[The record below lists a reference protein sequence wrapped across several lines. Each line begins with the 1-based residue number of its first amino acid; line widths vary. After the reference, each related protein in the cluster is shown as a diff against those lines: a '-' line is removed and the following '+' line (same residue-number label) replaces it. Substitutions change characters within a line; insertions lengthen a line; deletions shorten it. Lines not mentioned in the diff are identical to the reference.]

1 MPDQGP
7 TSNRPDPPSNRLE
20 LEESQLWRWAL
31 GLLVLFAAAVAA
43 LSWQQLKDLPYRLW
57 AIPAGLFLLAIL
69 FATYAFGRKREVSEL
84 KQILKGFQNQAGVT
98 PSEEQLDQLGQ
109 LIMRSQR
116 NFKELIDS
124 LDDAAF
130 AVSLDGTLK
139 TVNRRT
145 SETLGA
151 PYAQLVGHKLEEF
164 LGAPLRAEASGSM
177 ERFLE
182 KRNWSGVVEVHLK
195 NDLRRLYYDCVV
207 NAIVKGDDVTGA
219 SVLARDIT
227 GHREK
232 EQRFSQLFESLQE
245 GVYISTPEG
254 KLLEV
259 NPALVSILGY
269 DSKEDLLNLPP
280 EQLSIDAR
288 GEPVLGR
295 TGSQSGRTR
304 TRELRLKRKDGGVAV
319 CVDTSTGVMEEGR
332 LVRYQGTLVDVTEKR
347 TMERQLRRQEEFRQ
361 RLLESFPDLI
371 LVLDMKGQYTFVSA
385 RISELLGYGPEHL
398 VGKNIDDVENT
409 SPELASLYR
418 TVATGKSA
426 RTSCEYGSRHRD
438 GTWRTM
444 LGMASPLL
452 NAEGKPAGVIIS
464 VRDMTMEK
472 KLEQQIIQSERLAAM
487 GQMIGGFAHELN
499 NPLTSILGMA
509 ELLQEGG
516 VSEAARKQIGILHQ
530 QARRAAEIVQNLQYF
545 ARPPAPGKSQV
556 NLNELVQRTVQ
567 MQAYPLRKSNI
578 TVDFLQEPAI
588 PAVVADPNQLMQV
601 FLNLLLNAE
610 QAIRESREK
619 GTIRVRIGRNPDS
632 VSIVFQDD
640 GPGIAPE
647 NLTHIFDPFFTTRRP
662 GRGTGLGL
670 SICKTV
676 LREHGGNIEA
686 ASAPGGGAVF
696 TITLPVG
703 AQVES
708 VPETK

>member
-1 MPDQGP
+1 MPDDGP
-7 TSNRPDPPSNRLE
+7 TSNRLQR
-20 LEESQLWRWAL
+20 EESQLWRWAL
-31 GLLVLFAAAVAA
+31 GLLILLAAAVAA
-43 LSWQQLKDLPYRLW
+43 LSWQELKDLPYRLW
-57 AIPAGLFLLAIL
+57 AIPVGLFVLSVL
-69 FATYAFGRKREVSEL
+69 FAAYAFGRKREVSEL
-84 KQILKGFQNQAGVT
+84 QQILKGFQERAGVA

-124 LDDAAF
+124 LDDVALAI
-130 AVSLDGTLK
+130 SLDGTLR

-145 SETLGA
+145 AEILKL
-151 PYAQLVGHKLEEF
+151 PYSDLVGHKLDEF
-164 LGAPLRAEASGSM
+164 LGAPLRAEATGSLAL
-177 ERFLE
+177 FLE
-182 KRNWSGVVEVHLK
+182 KRNWSGVVEVRLK
-195 NDLRRLYYDCVV
+195 NESRPLYYDCVI
-207 NAIVKGDDVTGA
+207 NAIVKGGDVAGA

-227 GHREK
+227 GQREK
-232 EQRFSQLFESLQE
+232 EQRFTKLFDSLQE

-269 DSKEDLLNLPP
+269 DSKDDLLNLTP
-280 EQLSIDAR
+280 EQLGVNAG
-288 GEPVLGR
+288 GEPALGR
-295 TGSQSGRTR
+295 GGSQSGRTR
-304 TRELRLKRKDGGVAV
+304 IREVRLRRKDGGVAV
-319 CVDTSTGVMEEGR
+319 CVDSSSGVIEDGR
-332 LVRYQGTLVDVTEKR
+332 VVRYQGTLVDVTEKR
-347 TMERQLRRQEEFRQ
+347 ALEQQLQGQEEFR
-361 RLLESFPDLI
+361 RHLLESFPDLI
-371 LVLDMKGQYTFVSA
+371 LVLDLKGKYTFVSA
-385 RISELLGYGPEHL
+385 RIGELLGYGPEHL
-398 VGKNIDDVENT
+398 MGKTVEDAEN
-409 SPELASLYR
+409 SSAELAALYR
-418 TVATGKSA
+418 AVASGESTL
-426 RTSCEYGSRHRD
+426 TSREYGSQHRD
-438 GTWRTM
+438 GGWRTM

-452 NAEGKPAGVIIS
+452 DTEGKPAGVIIS
-464 VRDMTMEK
+464 VRDVTMEK

-509 ELLQEGG
+509 ELVQEGEIG
-516 VSEAARKQIGILHQ
+516 ENARKQLGILHKE
-530 QARRAAEIVQNLQYF
+530 ARRAAEIVQNLQYF
-545 ARPPAPGKSQV
+545 ARPPAPGRSQV

-578 TVDFLQEPAI
+578 TVDFVPETAI
-588 PAVVADPNQLMQV
+588 PAIVADPNQLMQV

-619 GTIRVRIGRNPDS
+619 GTIRVRTGRNTDS
-632 VSIVFQDD
+632 VWVVFQDD

-647 NLTHIFDPFFTTRRP
+647 NLAHIFDPFFTTKRP

-686 ASAPGGGAVF
+686 ASALGGGAVF

-703 AQVES
+703 AEAGDDEIRA
-708 VPETK
+708 P